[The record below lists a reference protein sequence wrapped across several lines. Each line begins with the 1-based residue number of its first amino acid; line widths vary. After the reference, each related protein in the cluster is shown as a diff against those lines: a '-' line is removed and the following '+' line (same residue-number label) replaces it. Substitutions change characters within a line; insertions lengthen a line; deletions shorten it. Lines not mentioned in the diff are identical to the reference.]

1 MNNGKGIGPR
11 RLCAPKSMAKQVTD
25 PKKGKN
31 FSQKAAFTQQRA
43 LEKQMSE
50 ENKRGEFS
58 DKSVEDAK
66 ANTGRAFSGTK
77 YKEYQGKE
85 VKSGGRTTGFKSHDG
100 SFNRVT
106 NPSQLAEAK
115 KAFEKEKA
123 IYNQRLTSSKAM
135 RKRAATQN
143 DPKKG

>member
-31 FSQKAAFTQQRA
+31 FSQKAALAQQRA
-43 LEKQMSE
+43 EEKEMMLE
-50 ENKRGEFS
+50 NRGSGFS

-66 ANTGRAFSGTK
+66 AQTGKVFSGTG

-85 VKSGGRTTGFKSHDG
+85 VKSGGKTTGFKSHDG
-100 SFNRVT
+100 SFTRVT
-106 NPSQLAEAK
+106 NPSQLSEARK
-115 KAFEKEKA
+115 VFEKQKA
-123 IYNQRLTSSKAM
+123 IYNQKLAARKAM
-135 RKRAATQN
+135 RERIATSR
-143 DPKKG
+143 DPKRG

>member
-11 RLCAPKSMAKQVTD
+11 RLCAPKSMAKQITD
-25 PKKGKN
+25 PKKGEN
-31 FSQKAAFTQQRA
+31 FSQKAAWAHQRA
-43 LEKQMSE
+43 LEKQRLK
-50 ENKRGEFS
+50 ENKNDVFS
-58 DKSVEDAK
+58 DKSVKDAK
-66 ANTGRAFSGTK
+66 AETGRAFSGTK

-100 SFNRVT
+100 SFTRVT
-106 NPSQLAEAK
+106 NPSQLAGAK

-123 IYNQRLTSSKAM
+123 VYNQRLTASKAM
-135 RKRAATQN
+135 RKKAATQN

>member
-11 RLCAPKSMAKQVTD
+11 RLCVPKSMAKQVTD

-31 FSQKAAFTQQRA
+31 FSQKAAWSQQRA
-43 LEKQMSE
+43 SEKEMML
-50 ENKRGEFS
+50 ENKRSDFS
-58 DKSVEDAK
+58 DKSVKDAK
-66 ANTGRAFSGTK
+66 AKTGRAFSGTK

-100 SFNRVT
+100 SFTRVT
-106 NPSQLAEAK
+106 NPSQLAGAK

-123 IYNQRLTSSKAM
+123 VYNQRLTASKAM
-135 RKRAATQN
+135 RKRAATSK